1 MSQVNKN
8 VYPDVSS
15 NSYSTST
22 LSLSGSNFQTYQQ
35 SGLEHSITYTAS
47 TNPRAPFRNATC
59 SDMRSTDV
67 VGQTFSS
74 PPLPIQRIALAAGW
88 PQNYGSDVCSVQ
100 QILNHPWDNNFSG
113 NTLYSAYKWNA
124 ICGRIICT
132 FYSNVTG
139 NTINT
144 NERYAATWKD
154 FKDILHNNPSYNYV
168 LESVWAADVKGGPP
182 EGSRANPIKGVSLYK
197 YPMKYWNSYS
207 GWTPVTGEGFTY
219 GSLRPSNI
227 FSNAEHTVNGVQ
239 SNTANSPDMCWP
251 IFNYGYGVGGGTF
264 NAFTGS
270 GAESQQI
277 NAKLVFGIDQDAPV
291 HKYQDTV
298 TDNYGYGISSA
309 EMGVKSLIN
318 YIEEK
323 AATLGIILFQ
333 DCKMSANP
341 AGAPG
346 SQSTGPDNKD
356 ISSIA
361 AVFGHTDIFVPITD
375 ENGYFNGDFLIYG
388 DDPTGTSAERMITG
402 DKDTPFDDGA
412 SPVDPVTANGLNFIF
427 EKGTGEDANYFLLNF
442 GVEVTNSN
450 ANFYP
455 TARGTVYPDLPG
467 EHEGKRLVPFFGS
480 PRYQPVLRW
489 QSLRTLNNYSVP
501 IKNITGL
508 QENWLYNALEQDGFD
523 FLYSG
528 IERTYTWDKG
538 NVNAAMR
545 CLHWP
550 IGIANTI
557 DDWDTI
563 GPVEAA
569 ADFGNW
575 KSFPVLQQF
584 SLGEVVSYMKT
595 MEPGFENDDI
605 YSELFLDFVNVD
617 TGNVNA
623 TLSVDYSGLYNTG
636 TDPNGS
642 GSGGGSSS
650 LSDNQWGNDDTDPRL
665 NPSEV
670 VNIPMVKPNLGP
682 VGVFNKTYAINS
694 NDLQQLADIISS
706 TDDKVFNK
714 VLEGLKMFGANPINA
729 LVDLRLYPYD
739 VAQQLNISATKE
751 IILGRYET
759 GIHGVNLAG
768 GSSVSILDLG
778 EIYISEHYK
787 SFLDYEPYTV
797 INLYIPYIGTIELPP
812 SQFMNKTASV
822 RMVVDYTTGAALAV
836 VYSNGIPIIFQNG
849 VIGTSIAMTG
859 DSAAAYANGIIS
871 NFLGAAG
878 SAAGAIGS
886 AIAKPTPG
894 TIANAVTTGITSI
907 ANAVDSINETHF
919 QQAGSAS
926 PCCNNCTPQ
935 KCYLSIARPMIAF
948 QNDYDI
954 VLYGEHIGYATQYTA
969 VIQNL
974 TGTGIYY
981 GVLSEHDQV
990 SANEPTPTAKEIDLI
1005 KQALNNGFFL
1015 RQSHL
1020 APGS

>member
-47 TNPRAPFRNATC
+47 TNPKAPFRNATC
-59 SDMRSTDV
+59 SDMRTTDLA
-67 VGQTFSS
+67 GQTFSS

-88 PQNYGSDVCSVQ
+88 PQNFGSDVCSVQ

-132 FYSNVTG
+132 FFINVTG
-139 NTINT
+139 STVNTS
-144 NERYAATWKD
+144 ERYMATWKD
-154 FKDILHNNPSYNYV
+154 FKDTLHNNPGYNFV

-219 GSLRPSNI
+219 GSLRPPGIMPN
-227 FSNAEHTVNGVQ
+227 EQHRVNGVQ
-239 SNTANSPDMCWP
+239 TNAANSPDMCWP
-251 IFNYGYGVGGGTF
+251 IFNFGYGVSGDTF
-264 NAFTGS
+264 NSFGFS

-298 TDNYGYGISSA
+298 SNQYTYGIASS
-309 EMGVKSLIN
+309 EMGVESLIN

-333 DCKMSANP
+333 DCKGAANS

-346 SQSTGPDNKD
+346 PQSTGPDTKD

-375 ENGYFNGDFLIYG
+375 EDGYFNGDFLVYG
-388 DDPTGTSAERMITG
+388 DDPTGTSAERMIIG

-442 GVEVTNSN
+442 GVEVANST

-467 EHEGKRLVPFFGS
+467 EYEGKRIVPFFGS

-489 QSLRTLNNYSVP
+489 QSLRTQYNYSVP
-501 IKNITGL
+501 IKNVIGL
-508 QENWLYNALEQDGFD
+508 QENWLYNALEQDFFD

-528 IERTYTWDKG
+528 VERTYTWDKG
-538 NVNAAMR
+538 NVNAAIR

-550 IGIANTI
+550 VGVQKTI
-557 DDWDTI
+557 DEWDAI
-563 GPVEAA
+563 GPNEAA

-584 SLGEVVSYMKT
+584 SLGEIVNYMKT
-595 MEPGFENDDI
+595 MEPEFENDDI

-623 TLSVDYSGLYNTG
+623 TLSVDYSGLYDTG
-636 TDPNGS
+636 TDPY
-642 GSGGGSSS
+642 GGGGNNSS
-650 LSDNQWGNDDTDPRL
+650 SDNQWDNDDTDPRL
-665 NPSEV
+665 NPDEIASIPV
-670 VNIPMVKPNLGP
+670 VRPNLGP

-694 NDLQQLADIISS
+694 NDLQQLADVISS
-706 TDDKVFNK
+706 NDDDVFDK

-739 VAQQLNISATKE
+739 VAQQLNITNTKE

-759 GIHGVNLAG
+759 GIMGANMAG

-778 EIYISEHYK
+778 RIYIPEQFK

-797 INLYIPYIGTIELPP
+797 INLYIPYIGTVELPP
-812 SQFMNKTASV
+812 SQFMSKTV
-822 RMVVDYTTGAALAV
+822 DVKMVVDYTTGAALAI
-836 VYSNGIPIIFQNG
+836 VYSNGIPIIYQNG

-859 DSAAAYANGIIS
+859 DSAAAYANGIIN

-878 SAAGAIGS
+878 SAAKAVGS
-886 AIAKPTPG
+886 AVAKPTPG
-894 TIANAVTTGITSI
+894 TITNAVTTGITSI
-907 ANAVDSINETHF
+907 ANALSSIDETHF

-935 KCYLSIARPMIAF
+935 HCYVTIARPVTNF
-948 QNDYDI
+948 SSTLEYQ
-954 VLYGEHIGYATQYTA
+954 LYGTTVGYATSYSKRISELEQ
-969 VIQNL
+969 
-974 TGTGIYY
+974 GGIYY
-981 GVLSEHDQV
+981 GVLAEHVGIAQG
-990 SANEPTPTAKEIDLI
+990 EPIPTAKEIDLI
-1005 KQALNNGFFL
+1005 KQALNNGFYV
-1015 RQSHL
+1015 
-1020 APGS
+1020 GGVM